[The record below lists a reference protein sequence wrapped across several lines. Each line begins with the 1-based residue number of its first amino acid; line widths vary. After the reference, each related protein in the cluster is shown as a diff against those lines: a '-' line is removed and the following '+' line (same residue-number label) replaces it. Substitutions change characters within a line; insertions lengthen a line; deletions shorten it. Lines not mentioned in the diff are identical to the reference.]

1 MKAGGLI
8 ERAFDIQT
16 ASYFTKLVMSALVLN
31 MALALVE
38 FPGAAA
44 SAPRGCTLAFAAY
57 ILAELLFLAVI
68 AFDCALKA
76 YYMNFKDYFKKN
88 WQRSHAT
95 VIALLFADWALT
107 LCSGGHAQHLAFLR
121 ALRPVLIITR
131 SREVRRVYTVVKDML
146 PSLRDSAITLFY
158 LLVAYSVVGV
168 ILLHASGDPNF
179 ATLPRAFLALF
190 VLSTTDNYP
199 GNHLECKRGQYVSCA
214 YVCTLLFTFFF
225 FF

>member
-107 LCSGGHAQHLAFLR
+107 LCSGGHAQRVHSRVGIRRIDRTEASR
-121 ALRPVLIITR
+121 ARAR
-131 SREVRRVYTVVKDML
+131 SIVSTGRYNHCIA
-146 PSLRDSAITLFY
+146 SA
-158 LLVAYSVVGV
+158 
-168 ILLHASGDPNF
+168 
-179 ATLPRAFLALF
+179 
-190 VLSTTDNYP
+190 
-199 GNHLECKRGQYVSCA
+199 
-214 YVCTLLFTFFF
+214 
-225 FF
+225 